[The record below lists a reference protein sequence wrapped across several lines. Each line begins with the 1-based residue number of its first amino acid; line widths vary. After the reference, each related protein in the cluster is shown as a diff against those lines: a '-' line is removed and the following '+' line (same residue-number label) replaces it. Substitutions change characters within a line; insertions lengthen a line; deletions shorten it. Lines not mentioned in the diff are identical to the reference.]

1 MKSTI
6 LISGAVSLAACLL
19 SGCRQSSSTSNESP
33 KSISDTAAPTSAN
46 TASIPA
52 TASDTAPAQPITP
65 PTPSPTTSATPPAAS
80 ASALTDNQAP
90 ADAATVGNAALE
102 PASQFAATAAAQP
115 DKVAASIGSELAAKA
130 KSLTQSAAGNSDLKS
145 QVAGALHSLSAG
157 KDASALSSLF
167 QGAKQ
172 SSLTPPQMQLAKDVG
187 NLASAYVVQRNFSSL
202 DGAQGDV
209 ATIVNS
215 LRKGEVVPAVPALK
229 SLSQNAALTSQQKDL
244 LGTLADQYAPGLKNA
259 SDSLKQGLQG
269 LQGLTK

>member
-1 MKSTI
+1 
-6 LISGAVSLAACLL
+6 VS
-19 SGCRQSSSTSNESP
+19 
-33 KSISDTAAPTSAN
+33 AP
-46 TASIPA
+46 
-52 TASDTAPAQPITP
+52 
-65 PTPSPTTSATPPAAS
+65 
-80 ASALTDNQAP
+80 ALTDNQTP
-90 ADAATVGNAALE
+90 ADAATVGNAAADS
-102 PASQFAATAAAQP
+102 ASQFAATAAAQP